1 MSEEK
6 IHTKVSCQQCKNFLD
21 YGYAFEGVEVTDCDL
36 GRYKEHTYAEQHG
49 YITECEYWEA
59 KECHWNQ

>member
-1 MSEEK
+1 MSDEK
-6 IHTKVSCQQCKNFLD
+6 IHTKVSCQQCKNFL
-21 YGYAFEGVEVTDCDL
+21 EVTDCDL

-59 KECHWNQ
+59 KECH